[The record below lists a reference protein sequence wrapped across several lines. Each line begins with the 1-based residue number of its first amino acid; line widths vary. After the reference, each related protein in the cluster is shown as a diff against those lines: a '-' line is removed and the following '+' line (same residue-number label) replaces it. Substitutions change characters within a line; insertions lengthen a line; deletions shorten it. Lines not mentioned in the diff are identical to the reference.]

1 MEWYEILIT
10 NVVSLL
16 TGLGG
21 TILYF
26 RPKLREARAEASV
39 KETEAQNFMY
49 ESLMSRINSMEKYY
63 NEQYESQNKV
73 IEDLRQEVL
82 KLTKEKF
89 DNEKRMIQLEGENN
103 ALKERIDSLEKE
115 VQAYKT
121 IAGK

>member
-1 MEWYEILIT
+1 MEWYEIVIT

-63 NEQYESQNKV
+63 NDQYESQNKV

-89 DNEKRMIQLEGENN
+89 DNEKRMTQLEGENN
-103 ALKERIDSLEKE
+103 TLKERIDSLEKE

>member
-1 MEWYEILIT
+1 MEWYEIVIT

-26 RPKLREARAEASV
+26 RPKLREAQAVASV

-63 NEQYESQNKV
+63 NDQYESQNKV
-73 IEDLRQEVL
+73 IDDLRQEVL

-103 ALKERIDSLEKE
+103 TLKERIDSLEKE

>member
-1 MEWYEILIT
+1 MEWLEMLIT
-10 NVVSLL
+10 GVVSLV
-16 TGLGG
+16 TGVGG
-21 TILYF
+21 SILFF
-26 RPKLREARAEASV
+26 RPKLKEARAEASV

-49 ESLMSRINSMEKYY
+49 ESLVSRITSMEKYY

-82 KLTKEKF
+82 KLSKEKF
-89 DNEKRMIQLEGENN
+89 ENEKRMIQLEGENN
-103 ALKERIDSLEKE
+103 ALRERVDGLEKE